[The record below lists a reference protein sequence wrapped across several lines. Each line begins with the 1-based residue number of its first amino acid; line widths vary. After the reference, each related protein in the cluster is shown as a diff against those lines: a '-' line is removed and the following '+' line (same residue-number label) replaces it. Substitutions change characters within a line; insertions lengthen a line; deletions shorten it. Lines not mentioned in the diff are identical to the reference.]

1 MFTVLLNCLSAGL
14 TLWDDK
20 EKTKYVDQ
28 VISLKEQYYAEFN
41 KPLDSRSDAVLD
53 NLEFQLRVL
62 ATSFASS
69 VGKPDTAP
77 KP

>member
-1 MFTVLLNCLSAGL
+1 MFTVLLNCLNAGL

-28 VISLKEQYYAEFN
+28 LISLKEQYYAEFN
-41 KPLDSRSDAVLD
+41 KPDASRSDAVLD

-62 ATSFASS
+62 ATSFAAG
-69 VGKPDTAP
+69 VGKPNP
-77 KP
+77 PPSS